1 MGVSGARAFLRFS
14 RSVSFCIC
22 PRPRAFTALAGARAR
37 GAAAEWEAGRAAARR
52 APAERAREGAQA
64 REGARERAY
73 LSVRLVLSC
82 ARARERVCVGA
93 RGCVPVRAPARSGGG
108 GEGCSLP
115 ACTGDG
121 SSSAA
126 HGNCRKRTRVIDGAR
141 AHLMAAQ
148 VPSRS
153 PSVATAQGRS
163 KDSTPRLRRPCPRS
177 CHRHPAV
184 AHGGTDGARSDG
196 AGGDQM
202 DGVLASTAGEVADA
216 NSVSLDDERVSR
228 GPGPIQRVRELLMR
242 EREFFRGGGGAMP
255 LDNGSGGSWFGGGG
269 SGDAG
274 RRFLGGGGGGREDND
289 SEDEWRARLPGERR
303 LLLGGWVPPVLLY
316 YNKLLVSWFLDPED
330 YHTLAILADFG
341 FLTFLGAMS
350 LVTLISRTYAVA
362 PFIIGTYEVSRAVA
376 APQRRA
382 QCDERACSCALSRTA
397 KARAN
402 SLATRSHRF
411 TWDDPQSAEWCTW
424 RWRSSSMAS
433 SADTAPR
440 GAI

>member
-1 MGVSGARAFLRFS
+1 
-14 RSVSFCIC
+14 
-22 PRPRAFTALAGARAR
+22 
-37 GAAAEWEAGRAAARR
+37 
-52 APAERAREGAQA
+52 
-64 REGARERAY
+64 
-73 LSVRLVLSC
+73 
-82 ARARERVCVGA
+82 
-93 RGCVPVRAPARSGGG
+93 
-108 GEGCSLP
+108 
-115 ACTGDG
+115 
-121 SSSAA
+121 
-126 HGNCRKRTRVIDGAR
+126 
-141 AHLMAAQ
+141 MAAQ

-153 PSVATAQGRS
+153 PWVATAQGRS

-177 CHRHPAV
+177 CHRHPPV

-202 DGVLASTAGEVADA
+202 DGVLAGTAGEVADA

-402 SLATRSHRF
+402 SVATRSHRF